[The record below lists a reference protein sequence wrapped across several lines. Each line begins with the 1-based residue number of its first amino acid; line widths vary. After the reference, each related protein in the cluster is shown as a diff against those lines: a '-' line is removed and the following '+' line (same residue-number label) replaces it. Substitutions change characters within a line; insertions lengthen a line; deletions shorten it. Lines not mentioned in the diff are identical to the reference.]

1 MSRYWVDPRS
11 QRVISLCDD
20 CAAEPETARAARER
34 GWIEIPR
41 ADPRVRE
48 AKAWFCDVCGAYL

>member
-20 CAAEPETARAARER
+20 CAAEPETARAEKER

-48 AKAWFCDVCGAYL
+48 SGSWFCDVCGDYL